1 MRTSPAGPQ
10 RRWTGASLERIAVY
24 ATLVLCTGLF
34 LFPILW
40 ILSTSIKTQAE
51 YFTYPPVWIPRQPT
65 LEHYRYI
72 VSTAGLDAVRNSL
85 IIATANVAL
94 VILVSVPA
102 AYAVARF
109 RVGGNHFP
117 FWVLSQRMF
126 APIAVILPLFLLF
139 SRLQL
144 IDKHI
149 TLILSYSAFNVA
161 FAVWLLI
168 GFLEEFPVEIE
179 DAGLVDGCSRWGVL
193 FRVTLP
199 IVVPGLVV
207 TALFCFI
214 FAWNEFLFALIL
226 TRQAAETIPVK
237 LAEFQAPT
245 KILWG
250 EMSAFATISIL
261 PPMLFTFLLQ
271 RYLVRGLSVGGVK

>member
-1 MRTSPAGPQ
+1 MGSRQARQ
-10 RRWTGASLERIAVY
+10 RFERIAVY
-24 ATLVLCTGLF
+24 AALVVCTVLF
-34 LFPILW
+34 LFPLLW
-40 ILSTSIKTQAE
+40 MLSTSIKTQAE
-51 YFTYPPVWIPRQPT
+51 YFTFPPVWFPKHPT

-72 VSTAGLDAVRNSL
+72 VSTTGLGAVRNSL

-94 VILVSVPA
+94 VMLVSIPA
-102 AYAVARF
+102 AYAIARF
-109 RVGGNHFP
+109 RVGGHDFS
-117 FWVLSQRMF
+117 FWVLSQRML

-144 IDKHI
+144 IDRHLA
-149 TLILSYSAFNVA
+149 LILGYSTFNVA

-168 GFLEEFPVEIE
+168 GFFEEFPTEIE

-199 IVVPGLVV
+199 IVAPGLVV

-226 TRQAAETIPVK
+226 TRQVAETIPVQ

-250 EMSAFATISIL
+250 EMSAFATVSIL
-261 PPMLFTFLLQ
+261 PPVVFAFLLQ
-271 RYLVRGLSVGGVK
+271 RYLVRGLAVGGVQ

>member
-1 MRTSPAGPQ
+1 MGSRLVRQ
-10 RRWTGASLERIAVY
+10 RLERFLVY
-24 ATLVLCTGLF
+24 AALIVLTGLF
-34 LFPILW
+34 LFPLLW
-40 ILSTSIKTQAE
+40 MLSTSIKTQAD
-51 YFTYPPVWIPRQPT
+51 YFTYPPVWLPKRPT

-72 VSTAGLDAVRNSL
+72 VSTTGLGAVRNSL
-85 IIATANVAL
+85 IIAGANVVL
-94 VILVSVPA
+94 VMLVSIPA
-102 AYAVARF
+102 AYAIARF
-109 RVGGNHFP
+109 RVGGHNFS
-117 FWVLSQRMF
+117 FWVLSQRML

-139 SRLQL
+139 SRLDL

-149 TLILSYSAFNVA
+149 ALILGYTTFNTA

-168 GFLEEFPVEIE
+168 GFFEEFPTEIE

-199 IVVPGLVV
+199 IVSPGLVV

-226 TRQAAETIPVK
+226 TRQAAVTIPVQ
-237 LAEFQAPT
+237 LAQFQAPT

-250 EMSAFATISIL
+250 EMSAYATIGIL
-261 PPMLFTFLLQ
+261 PPMVFAFLLQ
-271 RYLVRGLSVGGVK
+271 RYLVRGLAVGGVQ

>member
-1 MRTSPAGPQ
+1 MGSRLVRQ
-10 RRWTGASLERIAVY
+10 HLERFLVY
-24 ATLVLCTGLF
+24 AALIVLTGLF
-34 LFPILW
+34 LFPLLW
-40 ILSTSIKTQAE
+40 MLSTSIKTQAD

-72 VSTAGLDAVRNSL
+72 VSTTGLGAVRNSL
-85 IIATANVAL
+85 IIAGANVAL
-94 VILVSVPA
+94 VMLVSIPA
-102 AYAVARF
+102 AYAIARF
-109 RVGGNHFP
+109 RVGGHNFS
-117 FWVLSQRMF
+117 FWVLSQRML

-139 SRLQL
+139 SRLDL
-144 IDKHI
+144 VDKHI
-149 TLILSYSAFNVA
+149 ALILGYTTFNTA

-168 GFLEEFPVEIE
+168 GFFEEFPTEIE

-199 IVVPGLVV
+199 IVSPGLVV

-226 TRQAAETIPVK
+226 TRQAAVTIPVQ
-237 LAEFQAPT
+237 LAQFQAPT

-250 EMSAFATISIL
+250 EMSAYATIGIL
-261 PPMLFTFLLQ
+261 PPMVFAFLLQ
-271 RYLVRGLSVGGVK
+271 RYLVRGLAVGGVQ

>member
-1 MRTSPAGPQ
+1 MGSHLV
-10 RRWTGASLERIAVY
+10 RRRLERFLVY
-24 ATLVLCTGLF
+24 AALIILTGLF
-34 LFPILW
+34 LFPLLW
-40 ILSTSIKTQAE
+40 MLSTSIKTQAD
-51 YFTYPPVWIPRQPT
+51 YFTYPPVWIPKHPT

-72 VSTAGLDAVRNSL
+72 VSTTGLSAVRNSL
-85 IIATANVAL
+85 IIAGANVVL
-94 VILVSVPA
+94 VMLVSIPA
-102 AYAVARF
+102 AYAIARF
-109 RVGGNHFP
+109 RVGGHNFS
-117 FWVLSQRMF
+117 FWVLSQRML

-139 SRLQL
+139 GRLQL

-149 TLILSYSAFNVA
+149 ALILGYSTFNTA

-168 GFLEEFPVEIE
+168 GFFEEFPTEIE

-199 IVVPGLVV
+199 IVAPGLVV

-226 TRQAAETIPVK
+226 TRQAAVTIPVQ
-237 LAEFQAPT
+237 LAQFQAPT

-250 EMSAFATISIL
+250 EMSAFATVGIL
-261 PPMLFTFLLQ
+261 PPMVFAFLLQ
-271 RYLVRGLSVGGVK
+271 RYLVRGLAVGGVQ

>member
-1 MRTSPAGPQ
+1 MVSRQ
-10 RRWTGASLERIAVY
+10 VREQIERVFVY
-24 ATLVLCTGLF
+24 AALIVCVAVF
-34 LFPILW
+34 LFPLLW
-40 ILSTSIKTQAE
+40 MVSTSIKTQAE
-51 YFTYPPVWIPRQPT
+51 YFTFPPAWIPQHPT

-72 VSTAGLDAVRNSL
+72 VSTTGLSAVRNSL
-85 IIATANVAL
+85 IIAMANVAL
-94 VILVSVPA
+94 VMLVSVPA
-102 AYAVARF
+102 AYAIARF
-109 RVGGNHFP
+109 RVGGHDFS
-117 FWVLSQRMF
+117 FWVLSQRML

-139 SRLQL
+139 SRLQM
-144 IDKHI
+144 IDRHL
-149 TLILSYSAFNVA
+149 TLILGYSTFNVA

-168 GFLEEFPVEIE
+168 GFFEEFPTEIE

-199 IVVPGLVV
+199 IVAPGLVV
-207 TALFCFI
+207 AALFCFI

-226 TRQAAETIPVK
+226 TRQVAQTIPVQ

-250 EMSAFATISIL
+250 EMSAFATVSIL

-271 RYLVRGLSVGGVK
+271 RYLVRGLAVGGVQ